1 MHMPQWEEV
10 AVVTGSS
17 TGMVLEEEK
26 EESFVALFVDVST
39 RFS

>member
-17 TGMVLEEEK
+17 TGMVLEEK
-26 EESFVALFVDVST
+26 EESFIALFVDVST